1 MALAA
6 APPSFGLR
14 RVFLT
19 INQQVRGSRAGRG
32 ARAQPVGAPFR
43 QRCARASVRKM
54 WAIASGE
61 PWELKVTFFEKKK
74 KAQPRERVC
83 CKPSAGFSGFTRIFF
98 LPFPPLCACDFF
110 LSFFSSAP
118 IYPPPNSSAPF
129 AGSKASEP
137 WKPER
142 LQTAVAP

>member
-74 KAQPRERVC
+74 KKSPAEGESVLQAKRRLL
-83 CKPSAGFSGFTRIFF
+83 GFHTHF
-98 LPFPPLCACDFF
+98 LSSFFPPFARVISFF
-110 LSFFSSAP
+110 LSSLLLSL
-118 IYPPPNSSAPF
+118 PPPPQFLCSLC
-129 AGSKASEP
+129 
-137 WKPER
+137 W
-142 LQTAVAP
+142 V

>member
-74 KAQPRERVC
+74 KSPAEGESVLQAKRRLL
-83 CKPSAGFSGFTRIFF
+83 GFHTHF
-98 LPFPPLCACDFF
+98 LSSFSPPL
-110 LSFFSSAP
+110 
-118 IYPPPNSSAPF
+118 
-129 AGSKASEP
+129 
-137 WKPER
+137 R
-142 LQTAVAP
+142 V

>member
-32 ARAQPVGAPFR
+32 ARAQPAGAPFR

-74 KAQPRERVC
+74 KKAQPRERVC
-83 CKPSAGFSGFTRIFF
+83 SKPSAGFSGFTRIFF
-98 LPFPPLCACDFF
+98 LPPPPPPFAPVISFF
-110 LSFFSSAP
+110 LSFFSSVP
-118 IYPPPNSSAPF
+118 LTPPLPQFLFSLC
-129 AGSKASEP
+129 
-137 WKPER
+137 W
-142 LQTAVAP
+142 V

>member
-74 KAQPRERVC
+74 K
-83 CKPSAGFSGFTRIFF
+83 KPSRGRECAASQAQASRVSHAFSFF
-98 LPFPPLCACDFF
+98 LFPPLCACDFF

-118 IYPPPNSSAPF
+118 LNPPPPIPLLPLLGLRHLSLGNQRDF
-129 AGSKASEP
+129 K
-137 WKPER
+137 
-142 LQTAVAP
+142 LQ

>member
-74 KAQPRERVC
+74 KSPAEGESVLQAKRRLL
-83 CKPSAGFSGFTRIFF
+83 GFHTHF
-98 LPFPPLCACDFF
+98 LSSFPPLCACDFF

-118 IYPPPNSSAPF
+118 IYPPPPSIPLLPLLGLRHLSPGNQRDF
-129 AGSKASEP
+129 K
-137 WKPER
+137 
-142 LQTAVAP
+142 LQ